1 MVKTGSTNYWSFNL
15 PVAALPA
22 RPRLV
27 SSGLT
32 PYICNMLNV
41 ENMEYNTTRNHLIMK
56 EYGRH
61 IQKMVEYLLSIEN
74 KEERQRNAYSVIE
87 LMGFLNPHLK
97 NVEDFRHKLWDHLFL
112 ISDFKLDVES
122 PYPIPTRETLK
133 AKPERL
139 KYPKRYPRFNH
150 LGKNIEVVIDKAL
163 KEENPE
169 KKQGFANA
177 IAYYMKLTYSNW
189 HKELVHDDNIQS
201 ELSIITKGELEF
213 NNRPFVKHRVDNR
226 DEHDDYGSRSGGG
239 YRKNFGGRNNTGG
252 GRDNRG
258 GSSRDNRGGSSRDNR
273 GGSSGGDN
281 RNNNRNFKKRY

>member
-1 MVKTGSTNYWSFNL
+1 
-15 PVAALPA
+15 
-22 RPRLV
+22 
-27 SSGLT
+27 
-32 PYICNMLNV
+32 
-41 ENMEYNTTRNHLIMK
+41 MEYNTTRNFLVMR

-61 IQKMVEYLLSIEN
+61 IQKMVEYLLSLED
-74 KEERQRNAYSVIE
+74 KEERQRNAYAVIE

-139 KYPKRYPRFNH
+139 RYPKRYPKFNH

-177 IAYYMKLTYSNW
+177 VAYYMKLTYSNW
-189 HKELVHDDNIQS
+189 HKELVHDDNIQT
-201 ELSIITKGELEF
+201 ELSAMTKGELEF
-213 NNRPFVKHRVDNR
+213 NNRPFVKHRVDTR
-226 DEHDDYGSRSGGG
+226 DDRDDYGKRTGGSNF
-239 YRKNFGGRNNTGG
+239 RKNYGARSNNTGG
-252 GRDNRG
+252 GRDNRNTG
-258 GSSRDNRGGSSRDNR
+258 ARDNRGGSSDNRGGNRDNR
-273 GGSSGGDN
+273 GGNSASNGGDN
-281 RNNNRNFKKRY
+281 RNNNNRNFKKRY

>member
-1 MVKTGSTNYWSFNL
+1 MT
-15 PVAALPA
+15 
-22 RPRLV
+22 
-27 SSGLT
+27 
-32 PYICNMLNV
+32 NV

-61 IQKMVEYLLSIEN
+61 IQKMVEYLLTITD
-74 KEERQRNAYSVIE
+74 KEERQKNAYAVIE

-112 ISDFKLDVES
+112 ISNFELDVES

-139 KYPKRYPRFNH
+139 RYPKHHPRYNH
-150 LGKNIEVVIDKAL
+150 LGKNIEVVMEKAL

-189 HKELVHDDNIQS
+189 HKELVHDDAIQQ
-201 ELSIITKGELEF
+201 ELSTMTKGELEF
-213 NNRPFVKHRVDNR
+213 NNRPFVKHRTDNR
-226 DEHDDYGSRSGGG
+226 STDDYNTANTGRNQF
-239 YRKNFGGRNNTGG
+239 RKNFGGRDNRSSQQQGGTRDNRNRNQPGGGNRDG

-258 GSSRDNRGGSSRDNR
+258 NTGN
-273 GGSSGGDN
+273 
-281 RNNNRNFKKRY
+281 NNNRNFKKRY